1 MGSPQSSRFSAPP
14 SGPPQPPIEGS
25 LLALRMTD
33 GFPRGYWTR
42 QSAADIDHRR
52 RIGVFVDRGLI
63 DAGGLSASD
72 AGDTADPCAV
82 ARRGRAGGVGAG

>member
-1 MGSPQSSRFSAPP
+1 M
-14 SGPPQPPIEGS
+14 
-25 LLALRMTD
+25 ALRMTD

-52 RIGVFVDRGLI
+52 RIGAFVDRGLI

-72 AGDTADPCAV
+72 AGDTADLVQWHVAV
-82 ARRGRAGGVGAG
+82 ARVA